1 MPWGDKTTY
10 TSMFGGDLQGIIDKL
25 DYLEELGVNLL
36 YLTPIFKSNSAH
48 KYNTTD
54 YFDIDPQFGT
64 VEKAKELVEKCHNR
78 GMKIIFDAVFNHS
91 GSEFFAFKDLADKGE
106 DSKYKD
112 WFFVD
117 DYPVSI
123 EKCNYYTF
131 GDNHRAMPKFNTS
144 CNEVTEY
151 LLNVGEYWIK
161 EVGIDGWRLD
171 VCDEIS
177 HEFWRKFRSRIK
189 SINKNALIIG
199 EIMHEAKSF
208 LKGDQLDT
216 IMNYPFKDSVTDFFG
231 SRTINSE
238 EFSSILSENRM
249 LYMDAV
255 SKQMWNLIDSHDTKR
270 FLTECH
276 NNIDAMKLALVFQFT
291 YLGVPYIYYGDEIGM
306 SGGID
311 PENRKCMIWD
321 KDKQNLNLFEYY
333 KKLINIRKEN
343 NVLIYGDYNEIYCK
357 DNVIVFERK
366 YKEERVRIIINNNF
380 ESKEISFEES
390 INGIDLL
397 EDKKVY
403 IPKHFEI
410 AGMSAKIIKT
420 VE

>member
-1 MPWGDKTTY
+1 
-10 TSMFGGDLQGIIDKL
+10 
-25 DYLEELGVNLL
+25 
-36 YLTPIFKSNSAH
+36 
-48 KYNTTD
+48 
-54 YFDIDPQFGT
+54 
-64 VEKAKELVEKCHNR
+64 
-78 GMKIIFDAVFNHS
+78 
-91 GSEFFAFKDLADKGE
+91 
-106 DSKYKD
+106 
-112 WFFVD
+112 
-117 DYPVSI
+117 
-123 EKCNYYTF
+123 
-131 GDNHRAMPKFNTS
+131 
-144 CNEVTEY
+144 
-151 LLNVGEYWIK
+151 
-161 EVGIDGWRLD
+161 
-171 VCDEIS
+171 
-177 HEFWRKFRSRIK
+177 
-189 SINKNALIIG
+189 
-199 EIMHEAKSF
+199 MHEAKSF